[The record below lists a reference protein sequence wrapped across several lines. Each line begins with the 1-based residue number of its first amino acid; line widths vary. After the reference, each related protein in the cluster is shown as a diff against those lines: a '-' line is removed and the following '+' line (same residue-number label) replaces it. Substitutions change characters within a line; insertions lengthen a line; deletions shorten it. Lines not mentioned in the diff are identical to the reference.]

1 MMKLYNIVRKSALL
15 GLLLLGVSTL
25 KSQIPSQSDSLAIKL
40 VLFPETIYGLDKDYT
55 TSFERFLTVEI
66 SFDTLDSQGFPGL
79 TFLIV
84 NPKFESRVDS
94 IPFLPSDCT
103 GYVVAI
109 GQNPKMILR
118 VEGFL
123 WNDIEMLFFLAQGS
137 DNKSKGEVLKT
148 CKIENIDLYCLYKSY
163 KKRLLSRRRESPCS
177 TPCARVYTVH

>member
-1 MMKLYNIVRKSALL
+1 MKSYNIVRKSALL
-15 GLLLLGVSTL
+15 GFLLLGVSTL
-25 KSQIPSQSDSLAIKL
+25 TSQIPSPSDSLAIKL
-40 VLFPETIYGLDKDYT
+40 VLFPETIDLLNKDYT

-84 NPKFESRVDS
+84 NPEFESRVDS
-94 IPFLPSDCT
+94 IPFLPSDCA

-109 GQNPKMILR
+109 AEDPKMVLR
-118 VEGFL
+118 VEGFR
-123 WNDIEMLFFLAQGS
+123 WNDIDMLFSLAQGS
-137 DNKSKGEVLKT
+137 DNKSRGEVLKT

-177 TPCARVYTVH
+177 TPCPRVYTIH